1 MTASVP
7 DLRAIHTLPELLA
20 WRAAQTPEAEAYR
33 HFDPAA
39 GQWTSLSWAQTQ
51 ERVAYWSRALAA
63 SNLPLGAR
71 VAILLPNGL
80 DAMSID
86 QAVLA
91 TGCVP
96 VPLHAIDNPGS
107 IAYILQDAQV
117 ALLVVAEPQ
126 Q

>member
-20 WRAAQTPEAEAYR
+20 WRAAQTPETEAYR
-33 HFDPAA
+33 HFDPVA
-39 GQWTSLSWAQTQ
+39 GQWTSLSWAQTR
-51 ERVAYWSRALAA
+51 ERVACWSRALAA

-91 TGCVP
+91 TAVTLQRQGLRQADGLSQAAAP
-96 VPLHAIDNPGS
+96 GGIDEG
-107 IAYILQDAQV
+107 
-117 ALLVVAEPQ
+117 
-126 Q
+126 